1 MDLHTAAP
9 VHTQRMSLGNFSA
22 PEPRILDRRQ
32 ATPLCTSA
40 ISQERIQRRKKL
52 SCERTLLLASEPCFH
67 DPHRSWVQKMREL
80 AYRSRHV
87 RCVIRR
93 PGATLT
99 DRAAQ
104 PASSAGEGCAA
115 TAAMACLPNGQLCV
129 TALAVASSF
138 MRAFWPGVRQGRP
151 RARAFHCAAAVVTRS
166 ERAMTSIA
174 SPGSKSASSDAGR
187 RSHPSPLLR
196 MIVTAGRT
204 PLLAASTDAIRP

>member
-9 VHTQRMSLGNFSA
+9 VHTQRMSLGNISA

-52 SCERTLLLASEPCFH
+52 SCERTLLLASESLLPW
-67 DPHRSWVQKMREL
+67 SAWEL
-80 AYRSRHV
+80 SAEACSNGPIATARPLRHSSA
-87 RCVIRR
+87 RCHTDR
-93 PGATLT
+93 PGGTAGLK
-99 DRAAQ
+99 RWRRLRCNGSYGM
-104 PASSAGEGCAA
+104 PA
-115 TAAMACLPNGQLCV
+115 NGQLCV
-129 TALAVASSF
+129 TALAVAPSF
-138 MRAFWPGVRQGRP
+138 MRAFWPGIRQGRP